1 MRVRSKQPAPN
12 RGAAMDYVF
21 HERPSEV
28 WAVEYTSIGGER
40 VVIVIGT
47 KGDACETAAMYTAG
61 DPVLLCSATDF
72 RPA

>member
-1 MRVRSKQPAPN
+1 
-12 RGAAMDYVF
+12 MDYVF
-21 HERPSEV
+21 CEWPSEV

-47 KGDACETAAMYTAG
+47 KGDACETAAMYAAS